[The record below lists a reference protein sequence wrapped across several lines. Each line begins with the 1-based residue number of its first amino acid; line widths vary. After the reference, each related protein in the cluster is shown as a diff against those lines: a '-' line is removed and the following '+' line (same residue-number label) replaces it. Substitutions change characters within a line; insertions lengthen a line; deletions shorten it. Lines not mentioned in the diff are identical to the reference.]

1 MNDFSEM
8 RCALKTLVENAL
20 ESSFR
25 DDAIPSHLAEAMR
38 YSLLAGGKR
47 LRPVLNLASAL
58 ACAESSPGFAESDAE
73 RLLKAVLPF
82 ASGLEM
88 IHTYSLIHDDLPAM
102 DDDDLR
108 RGRPTCHRA
117 FDEGTA
123 ILAGDALL
131 TDAFG
136 FMARASLPAERVLEA
151 LALAADAA
159 GAAGMAGGQMLDL
172 DGEGGTLSEAELTE
186 LNAKK
191 TGALLRLACE
201 SGAVLSGAD
210 PARRA
215 ALRRYGEELGI
226 AFQITDDILDVTGDA
241 ATLGKNAG
249 HDAQQAKATWPS
261 LLGLD
266 QARTRALAHSR
277 AARLVCG
284 CIVGV
289 RAYLPPRQKG
299 RGFGAKVIQL
309 SSAKL
314 LQKFQFVFQC
324 LFQHRPGI
332 PAGGRA
338 QAEILVLQH
347 GVQQDFGP
355 VGALGKQG
363 AFKGGH
369 RAGQPGSIC
378 RQSRAQRG

>member
-226 AFQITDDILDVTGDA
+226 AFQITDDILDVTA
-241 ATLGKNAG
+241 MPPP
-249 HDAQQAKATWPS
+249 W
-261 LLGLD
+261 
-266 QARTRALAHSR
+266 ARMRGMTRSRPRPHGPPCSGWIKPARALWPT
-277 AARLVCG
+277 AARRRKLWIPRCSEIPAMPACSAG
-284 CIVGV
+284 SPSNLPTARFNPYGNAMS
-289 RAYLPPRQKG
+289 RSLPPSFPACATPTVCPTASP
-299 RGFGAKVIQL
+299 GFPWRKSRLLPRNCGTK
-309 SSAKL
+309 SSASS
-314 LQKFQFVFQC
+314 
-324 LFQHRPGI
+324 RITAGI
-332 PAGGRA
+332 SHPPS
-338 QAEILVLQH
+338 VWWN
-347 GVQQDFGP
+347 
-355 VGALGKQG
+355 
-363 AFKGGH
+363 
-369 RAGQPGSIC
+369 
-378 RQSRAQRG
+378 

>member
-1 MNDFSEM
+1 MTHQQRLDGHRAQIETWLNECFQEREPRGD
-8 RCALKTLVENAL
+8 LY
-20 ESSFR
+20 
-25 DDAIPSHLAEAMR
+25 DAMY

-47 LRPVLNLASAL
+47 IRPVLVLETCRMCGGDPAA
-58 ACAESSPGFAESDAE
+58 A
-73 RLLKAVLPF
+73 LPF
-82 ASGLEM
+82 AGAVEM

-186 LNAKK
+186 LTAKK

-277 AARLVCG
+277 AAAEALDSTMFGNSGHAGMLRRL
-284 CIVGV
+284 
-289 RAYLPPRQKG
+289 
-299 RGFGAKVIQL
+299 
-309 SSAKL
+309 
-314 LQKFQFVFQC
+314 
-324 LFQHRPGI
+324 
-332 PAGGRA
+332 
-338 QAEILVLQH
+338 
-347 GVQQDFGP
+347 
-355 VGALGKQG
+355 ALEL
-363 AFKGGH
+363 ADRTF
-369 RAGQPGSIC
+369 
-378 RQSRAQRG
+378 

>member
-1 MNDFSEM
+1 MDYQTQYQKYK
-8 RCALKTLVENAL
+8 ALADAAL
-20 ESSFR
+20 NTYFADTTVSYHR
-25 DDAIPSHLAEAMR
+25 LLEAMH
-38 YSLLAGGKR
+38 YSLTAGGKR

-277 AARLVCG
+277 AAAEALDSTMFGNSGHAGMLRRL
-284 CIVGV
+284 
-289 RAYLPPRQKG
+289 
-299 RGFGAKVIQL
+299 
-309 SSAKL
+309 
-314 LQKFQFVFQC
+314 
-324 LFQHRPGI
+324 
-332 PAGGRA
+332 
-338 QAEILVLQH
+338 
-347 GVQQDFGP
+347 
-355 VGALGKQG
+355 ALEL
-363 AFKGGH
+363 ADRTF
-369 RAGQPGSIC
+369 
-378 RQSRAQRG
+378 